1 MNPKALAAE
10 FIGTFCL
17 VAATCGA
24 ALFSAPAG
32 AGLLAP
38 AFAIGLSVLIM
49 AYSVGHLS
57 GGHFNPAVTLGL
69 WAGGRF
75 QSANIVPYIVAQ
87 VLGGIAA
94 ALVFSVILGGA
105 LSAGPNAA
113 TKWNTFTAISNGWGG
128 PNGFSSTAAFLMEVV
143 VTALFLIVIMGAT
156 SRKAPAGFA
165 PLAIGVAL
173 FVLHL
178 VSIPVTNAS
187 LNPARSTAPALLAGG
202 IALSQLWMFWVAPII
217 GGLLGGAIGRYLNED
232 S

>member
-178 VSIPVTNAS
+178 VSIAS

-202 IALSQLWMFWVAPII
+202 VALSQLWMFWVAPII